1 MNSFSRRRVLRGVVG
16 GSAVTVGLPLLN
28 CFLNGN
34 GTALANGAPMP
45 VRFATWYWA
54 LGMQKK
60 IFVPKTVG
68 ANYDLPEELQPLKD
82 VKQHINVYSDFDVLR
97 DSSAAVCHYTGWVA
111 LRCGAVPKGRGD
123 LPSPSLDVYVAQKI
137 GTGTRFPA
145 LYATATGNPTNSYS
159 FRGPNA
165 LNPSVAS
172 PLELYNQVFG
182 ADFQDPNTPVF
193 TPNPRV
199 MVKRSVLSGVLEQ
212 AKDLERNLGSEDRAR
227 MDQYFTGLRDLE
239 RQLAGQLEK
248 PRPIAACRAPT
259 KPAEIPVGLPW
270 ERIALRHKLMTE
282 ILQMAVVCDQTR
294 VVNMVGSSQEATKE
308 GVAQA
313 HHNTTHEEPV
323 DEALGYQPLT
333 SFFTRRAMDNWA
345 QFVGAFANAKEG
357 DGTVLDNMLIYA
369 DSDQSYARV
378 HGLDGLPM
386 FTAGRAGG
394 RLKTGIHVNGAH
406 TPGSRVGYTAL
417 RTMGV
422 DMEAWGAQSNRTSKE
437 VGEVVV

>member
-1 MNSFSRRRVLRGVVG
+1 MNSLTRRRVLRGLVG

-34 GTALANGAPMP
+34 GNALADGSPMP

-54 LGMQKK
+54 LGMQKQ
-60 IFVPKTVG
+60 IFVPKKVG
-68 ANYDLPEELQPLKD
+68 ADYDLPEELLPLKE
-82 VKQHINVYSDFDVLR
+82 VKQHINVYSNFDVLR
-97 DSSAAVCHYTGWVA
+97 DSSPAACHYTGWVA
-111 LRCGAVPKGRGD
+111 LRCGAVPKQRGE
-123 LPSPSLDVYVAQKI
+123 LPSPSMDVFVAQKI

-159 FRGPNA
+159 FRGTNA
-165 LNPSVAS
+165 VNPSVAS

-182 ADFQDPNTPVF
+182 ADFQNPNEPVF
-193 TPNPRV
+193 TPNPRI
-199 MVKRSVLSGVLEQ
+199 MVKRSVLSGVAEQ
-212 AKDLERNLGSEDRAR
+212 AKDFERDLGSEDRAR
-227 MDQYFTGLRDLE
+227 LDQYFTGLRDLE
-239 RQLAGQLEK
+239 HQLAGQLEK
-248 PRPIAACRAPT
+248 PKPIPACHAST

-294 VVNMVGSSQEATKE
+294 VLNMVGGSVDATKE
-308 GVAQA
+308 GMAST
-313 HHNTTHEEPV
+313 HHTTTHEETI
-323 DEALGYQPLT
+323 DEKLGYQPTT
-333 SFFTRRAMDNWA
+333 SFFTRRSMENWA
-345 QFVGAFANAKEG
+345 QFVGAFANTKEG

-394 RLKTGIHVNGAH
+394 RFKTGIHVNGSS
-406 TPGSRVGYTAL
+406 TPGTRLGYTAL

-422 DMEAWGAQSNRTSKE
+422 DFDAWGTESNRTSKE
-437 VGEVVV
+437 IGEVLV